1 MSNAPYKFALYPSLP
16 SEYRLSLPPR
26 WLCSKIKWPEVD
38 FRSSLERNSETQL
51 FTESPICV
59 PLSNP
64 SQMVGSGVCQP
75 SCTPNNSQ
83 IVQWR
88 LSNTCSQ
95 NQPWSQ
101 TCLGE
106 RPHKFSRPQVL
117 PLRWWSSRPCCQ
129 RLVPEFWNPSHLL
142 HSRSTVSLLWRLSL
156 QDRCHCW
163 CLCRQQCQRWS
174 LHPILLSKSL
184 PLRCQWPQWRPKPRY
199 NRLALNWE
207 VGPLQF
213 WRLEDIKYSHCGM

>member
-1 MSNAPYKFALYPSLP
+1 MQQNKVGQRF
-16 SEYRLSLPPR
+16 
-26 WLCSKIKWPEVD
+26 D

-106 RPHKFSRPQVL
+106 RPHIIFKASSTATPLVKFKTLLSAVGTRILFPLTCFIVVAQFPCFEGFPYRTGVTAGAYADNSVRGGVCTQYFCPSLSRFVVSDLSGVQSQGIIVL
-117 PLRWWSSRPCCQ
+117 PSTEKWDPSS
-129 RLVPEFWNPSHLL
+129 FDGWK
-142 HSRSTVSLLWRLSL
+142 
-156 QDRCHCW
+156 
-163 CLCRQQCQRWS
+163 
-174 LHPILLSKSL
+174 I
-184 PLRCQWPQWRPKPRY
+184 
-199 NRLALNWE
+199 
-207 VGPLQF
+207 
-213 WRLEDIKYSHCGM
+213 IKYSHCGM